1 MERDFLAAIGKDHQ
15 QQDKGREESVYFG
28 GGGGGGA
35 PAMDWS
41 FGSKPSAP
49 ALMSFWSA
57 ARDEPTFP
65 QFSSF
70 DGAKTPASRMLAH
83 QRSFGPDSHGSPQYP
98 AMHRAQPQQHALNGA
113 RVIPVSSPF
122 NQNNPVFRV
131 QSSPNLP
138 NGVAGV
144 GSFKQPP
151 FAMNNT
157 VSNST
162 VGVYGPRDVLK
173 PKTAQLTIFYAGS
186 VNVFDNISAEKAQ
199 ELMFLASRG
208 SLPSSTPVARRP
220 EAPIFSPTKIT
231 VPDVSPAKHM
241 VFQKPQQVSPPASSS
256 SKPISGMLQPS
267 SLPRSA
273 SSSNVDSTVPKSS
286 SPLAVPPISQAPLAV
301 PPISQAPLAV
311 PPISQVPLTQPA
323 TLAVTTAAAIMPRAV
338 PQARKASLARFLE
351 KRKERVTTAA
361 PYSSAK
367 SPLESSDTFGS
378 VIANDKSS
386 CTDIALSSNRDESL
400 CLGQPR
406 NISFSQ
412 ESPSTKLQI

>member
-15 QQDKGREESVYFG
+15 QQDKGSEESGTRPCLLSPSCRAGFLDLLPHRVVLGSLPCWIGSIYFG

-162 VGVYGPRDVLK
+162 VGVYGPSLFCLQRDVLK

-186 VNVFDNISAEKAQ
+186 VNVFDNISAEKV
-199 ELMFLASRG
+199 E
-208 SLPSSTPVARRP
+208 
-220 EAPIFSPTKIT
+220 FS
-231 VPDVSPAKHM
+231 
-241 VFQKPQQVSPPASSS
+241 
-256 SKPISGMLQPS
+256 
-267 SLPRSA
+267 
-273 SSSNVDSTVPKSS
+273 
-286 SPLAVPPISQAPLAV
+286 
-301 PPISQAPLAV
+301 
-311 PPISQVPLTQPA
+311 
-323 TLAVTTAAAIMPRAV
+323 
-338 PQARKASLARFLE
+338 
-351 KRKERVTTAA
+351 
-361 PYSSAK
+361 
-367 SPLESSDTFGS
+367 
-378 VIANDKSS
+378 
-386 CTDIALSSNRDESL
+386 
-400 CLGQPR
+400 
-406 NISFSQ
+406 
-412 ESPSTKLQI
+412 